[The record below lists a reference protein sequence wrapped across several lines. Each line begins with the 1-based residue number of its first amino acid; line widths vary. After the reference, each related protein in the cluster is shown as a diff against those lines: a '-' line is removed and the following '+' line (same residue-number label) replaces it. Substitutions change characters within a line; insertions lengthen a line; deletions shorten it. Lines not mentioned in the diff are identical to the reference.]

1 MKKQTFLSLLLTF
14 ALVFCCA
21 GAGCAA
27 ESTPEDGASSVSA
40 LNADDLFSK
49 RDLSGDYDAESAV
62 PVALNGDSAS
72 CDSDA
77 VLIDSGVIQ
86 FTAEGTYLLSGTL
99 NDGMLVVNAPDTDK
113 VQLVLDGASV
123 TCSTSAALYVL
134 EADKVFLTTAPGSVN
149 ALVNAGDYQPIDE
162 NNIDAA
168 VFSKADLTLNGAG
181 ALTITAASGHGVVS
195 KDDLVL
201 TGGSLTVS
209 APSHALSGKDSV
221 CISGGTYVLSA
232 GKDGIHAE
240 NDDAPAKGYL
250 YVGGGTFDIAAGGDG
265 LSDGSC
271 LLIEGGEFTLQSG
284 GGCAA
289 APEPSSQW
297 SFGPG
302 FSRQGSSSSSSA
314 DSVSTKG
321 IKAATDLTITGGS
334 FSIDSADDALHSND
348 SLTVSG
354 GSFEIAS
361 GDDGLHAD
369 GALLLSGGVV
379 TISRSYEGIEGLS
392 IEISGGEIDL
402 TASDDGLNAAGGNDS
417 SGFGGR
423 GGDMFAATQGASI
436 LLSGG
441 TLHID
446 ASGDGIDSNGSFT
459 MTGGTVW
466 VSGPT
471 NSGNGA
477 LDYNSGAAIH
487 GGTILAAGASGMS
500 QNFGSDS
507 TQGAMLISGLS
518 GAAGGSVTL
527 TDSEGQILLSWQ
539 SDKSY
544 NCLLISCPELCVG
557 STYTLTVDG
566 VSTQITMDS
575 LLYGSGSGMG
585 GMTGKGGMTGRD
597 GMTGK
602 EGMTGRDGMTG
613 KGGMG
618 GMPSRDGSSQAP
630 DGAPEPPETTSGR
643 APGGQPT

>member
-1 MKKQTFLSLLLTF
+1 MKNKQTFLSLLLTF

-27 ESTPEDGASSVSA
+27 ESVPEGGASSIPA
-40 LNADDLFSK
+40 LNKDDLFSK
-49 RDLSGDYDAESAV
+49 RDLSGDYDADSAV
-62 PVALNGDSAS
+62 LVSLNGDSAS

-77 VLIDSGVIQ
+77 VRIDGSVIQ
-86 FTAEGTYLLSGTL
+86 FTAEGTYLLTGTL

-113 VQLVLDGASV
+113 VQLVLDSASV

-149 ALVNAGDYQPIDE
+149 SLINAGDYQPIDD

-168 VFSKADLTLNGAG
+168 VFSKADLSLNGAG
-181 ALTITAASGHGVVS
+181 TLTITASAGHGVVS
-195 KDDLVL
+195 KDELVL
-201 TGGSLTVS
+201 TGGSLTVT

-221 CISGGTYVLSA
+221 CISGGTYLLSA

-240 NDDAPAKGYL
+240 NDDDPTLGYL
-250 YVGGGTFDIAAGGDG
+250 YIGGGTFDIAAEGDG
-265 LSDGSC
+265 LSAGSC
-271 LLIEGGEFTLQSG
+271 LLIEGGEFALQSG
-284 GGCAA
+284 GGASA
-289 APEPSSQW
+289 APEQSSQW

-302 FSRQGSSSSSSA
+302 FNRQGSSASSSA

-321 IKAATDLTITGGS
+321 IKAATGLTITGGS

-369 GALLLSGGVV
+369 GALLVSGGVV
-379 TISRSYEGIEGLS
+379 NIARSYEGIEGLS
-392 IEISGGEIDL
+392 IEITGGEIDL

-423 GGDMFAATQGASI
+423 GGDLFAATQGASI

-441 TLHID
+441 SLHID

-471 NSGNGA
+471 NSGNAA

-487 GGTILAAGASGMS
+487 GGTILAASVSGMS

-527 TDSEGQILLSWQ
+527 TDSEGQLLLSWQ
-539 SDKSY
+539 PDKSY
-544 NCLLISCPELCVG
+544 SCLLISCPELRVD

-575 LLYGSGSGMG
+575 LLYGSGSGFG
-585 GMTGKGGMTGRD
+585 GKGGMTGR
-597 GMTGK
+597 GGTAGK
-602 EGMTGRDGMTG
+602 DSMTG
-613 KGGMG
+613 KGGMPG
-618 GMPSRDGSSQAP
+618 WSGSSRP
-630 DGAPEPPETTSGR
+630 SDGAPEPPESSSER